1 MRFRETTLANGLEV
15 VAEVNPQAHASAY
28 GFFVKTGARDEDD
41 PIWGVS
47 HYLEHMAFKGTATRS
62 AADVNRELD
71 ELGAH
76 SNAFTSEELTCYY
89 ASVLAEYQSG
99 VVELLADMLRPALR
113 QDDFDMEKKVILE
126 EIAKY
131 DDQPPFGAYERC
143 MALHF
148 QKHPLWRS
156 VLGTAASVGALSRHQ
171 MLEYFQRRYSA
182 GNIVLAA
189 AGKVDFES
197 LVESAQRHC
206 GAWERFPA
214 PRTTP
219 RAPAHDGFEVM
230 VRESSAQE
238 YVVRM
243 SNGPA
248 TEDDDRFAARLLATI
263 FGDDSG
269 SRLFWELVDT
279 GDAEFCSVSSYEY
292 QGTGLLMSYLGGPPE
307 SIEKNLDTL
316 ERMQRELQ
324 TSGVTEEEL
333 QRAKNKVCSHVIL
346 SSERSSNRLFS
357 VGGHW
362 TSRRE
367 YRTVAQVVQAYRNVT
382 RSDISALLERYP
394 LNESTTVCVGP
405 LKTVRGVAAKT

>member
-1 MRFRETTLANGLEV
+1 MQFRETTLANGLEV

-28 GFFVKTGARDEDD
+28 GFFVKTGARDENDA
-41 PIWGVS
+41 IWGVS
-47 HYLEHMAFKGTATRS
+47 HYLEHMAFKGTAKRS

-89 ASVLAEYQSG
+89 ASVLAEYQPS

-113 QDDFDMEKKVILE
+113 QDDFDVEKNVILE

-143 MALHF
+143 MATHF

-156 VLGTAASVGALSRHQ
+156 VLGTAASVSALTRDQ
-171 MLEYFQRRYSA
+171 MLDYFERRYSA

-189 AGKVDFES
+189 AGKVDFDS
-197 LVESAQRHC
+197 LVESANRHC
-206 GAWERFPA
+206 GSWKQFPA
-214 PRTTP
+214 PRAAE
-219 RAPAHDGFEVM
+219 RAAPHKSFDVM
-230 VRESSAQE
+230 CRESSAQE
-238 YVVRM
+238 YVVQM

-248 TEDDDRFAARLLATI
+248 SEDEDRFAARLLATI

-269 SRLFWELVDT
+269 SRLFWEMVDT
-279 GDAEFCSVSSYEY
+279 GDAEYCAMSAYEY
-292 QGTGLLMSYLGGPPE
+292 QGTGLLMTYLSCEPQG
-307 SIEKNLDTL
+307 IEKNLETL
-316 ERMQRELQ
+316 ERLQKELHA
-324 TSGVTEEEL
+324 SGVTEEEL
-333 QRAKNKVCSHVIL
+333 DRAKNKVCAHVIL

-367 YRTVAQVVQAYRNVT
+367 YRTVAQVVQSYRSVT
-382 RSDISALLERYP
+382 RSDISKMLERYP
-394 LNESTTVCVGP
+394 LSEASTVCVGP
-405 LKTVRGVAAKT
+405 LKSVRGVAIG